1 MENYARIE
9 TGVVAE
15 IIPPLDGTAI
25 EERFSAEFVADLVAC
40 GVEVQEGWTYD
51 GTTFALPIVEVSL
64 EDRIAVVV
72 NAISVKVAALMA
84 IGYPA
89 EADRHIA
96 LDGDTRADLGAM
108 ATTAALAISG
118 VTVWPESYSKG
129 WITIENIRIPLP
141 TPQDGITLGAA
152 VGDYYAQVRQHARD
166 LKDAVMAAQDAVAL
180 DAIDIQAGWP
190 EGVMA

>member
-9 TGVVAE
+9 SGIVAE
-15 IIPPLDGTAI
+15 IIPPLEGVAI

-51 GTTFALPIVEVSL
+51 GTTFALPLMDVSL
-64 EDRIAVVV
+64 EDRIAAVV
-72 NAISVKVAALMA
+72 NAISGKVAALMA
-84 IGYPA
+84 AGYPVQG
-89 EADRHIA
+89 DDLHVA
-96 LDGDTRADLGAM
+96 LDGETRADLGAM

-118 VTVWPESYSKG
+118 VTAWPESYSKG

-141 TPQDGITLGAA
+141 TPQDGIALGAA

-166 LKDAVMAAQDAVAL
+166 LKDAALAATEETPPEG
-180 DAIDIQAGWP
+180 IDIDAGWP
-190 EGVMA
+190 T